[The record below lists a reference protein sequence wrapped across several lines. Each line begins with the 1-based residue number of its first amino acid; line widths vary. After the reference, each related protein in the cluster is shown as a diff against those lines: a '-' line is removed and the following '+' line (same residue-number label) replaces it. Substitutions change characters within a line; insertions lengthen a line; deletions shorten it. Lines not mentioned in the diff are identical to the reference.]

1 MHHGVVAAHCR
12 LGSLLLAVAAALLAL
27 SAPAWAAD
35 TAAIDSG
42 NTAWVLVASA
52 LVLFMTLPGL
62 GLFYGGLVRARN
74 LLSVLMHCFAICSL
88 VSVIWLLY
96 GYSLA
101 FGDGGALLGGLGKCF
116 LTGVAQGI
124 HQPRIPEYVF

>member
-1 MHHGVVAAHCR
+1 M
-12 LGSLLLAVAAALLAL
+12 LYSVAAARRRLTLLLPAVL
-27 SAPAWAAD
+27 AAVLAAAAPAWAAD
-35 TAAIDSG
+35 SAAIDSG

-74 LLSVLMHCFAICSL
+74 LLSVLMHCFAICSV

-116 LTGVAQGI
+116 FSGVAHGV
-124 HQPRIPEYVF
+124 HPPH